1 MRKMK
6 TLSVAFFALTSTA
19 CSLDTKPWFGE
30 VYEFSFEG
38 TYDYSRFR
46 RVEGASRQLT
56 SPINNQSL
64 FADFGFTSSSS
75 IDLQVE
81 GELGRTTDI
90 GWTFRSAAV
99 QARYRVLD
107 DIAGDPLTLTFGLIF
122 RGAAPHMLTDVST
135 PYAAELNTEATCS
148 LGKEW
153 SSNEFWAMRTY
164 GFASIGQANSGYPW
178 TRELLVGQYNLN
190 DIHRFTVFFE
200 GYFGFGNRRRVDVK
214 HFRGWGKYRHQ
225 SMDLGLSYGYKIGLY
240 GVITASYA
248 HRVFAHN
255 YPEHVNFFTLSYHL
269 PFSLL

>member
-1 MRKMK
+1 MK
-6 TLSVAFFALTSTA
+6 TLCVAFLSLASTA
-19 CSLDTKPWFGE
+19 YSLDTKPWFGE

-38 TYDYSRFR
+38 TYAFSRFS
-46 RVEGASRQLT
+46 RVEGASTQLT
-56 SPINNQSL
+56 HPINSQSV
-64 FADFGFTSSSS
+64 FADFGFTSNAST
-75 IDLQVE
+75 DLQVE

-99 QARYRVLD
+99 QARYRLLD

-135 PYAAELNTEATCS
+135 PYAAELNTEVTCS

-153 SSNEFWAMRTY
+153 SSQGCWTIHTY
-164 GFASIGQANSGYPW
+164 GFATLGQANSGYPW
-178 TRELLVGQYNLN
+178 TRELLVWKYNLN
-190 DIHRFTVFFE
+190 DIHRFTAFAE
-200 GYFGFGNRRRVDVK
+200 GYFGFGNRHHVDVK
-214 HFRGWGKYRHQ
+214 HFRGWGKYQHQ
-225 SMDLGLSYGYKIGLY
+225 SIDLGLSYGYKIGLY

-255 YPEHVNFFTLSYHL
+255 YPEHANSFTLSYHL